1 MDLSVA
7 LLVLSIITC
16 VSIPIDD
23 LQAHEWNLVEGFRKQ
38 QSGRE
43 FLKAEENYKTRTKQ
57 NYRTLEL
64 QHRN

>member
-23 LQAHEWNLVEGFRKQ
+23 LQAHEWNLVEGFRK
-38 QSGRE
+38 
-43 FLKAEENYKTRTKQ
+43 
-57 NYRTLEL
+57 
-64 QHRN
+64 